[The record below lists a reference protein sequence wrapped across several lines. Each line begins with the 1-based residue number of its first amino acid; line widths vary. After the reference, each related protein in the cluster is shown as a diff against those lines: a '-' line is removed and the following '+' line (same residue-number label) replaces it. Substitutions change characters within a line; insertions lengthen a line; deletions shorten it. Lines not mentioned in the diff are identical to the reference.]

1 MALAAGFLVLP
12 GLGTGALG
20 FEQNAAPAPQE
31 DYLPIQSLGEEPPGP
46 AEELPQS
53 LHAAWCLGRYDTYD
67 VGTNTFLT
75 DNQLRRECVSP
86 YGAGTDGAD

>member
-1 MALAAGFLVLP
+1 MLP
-12 GLGTGALG
+12 GLGSVALG

-31 DYLPIQSLGEEPPGP
+31 DYLPLQSLGEDPPGP
-46 AEELPQS
+46 TEEPPQS

-75 DNQLRRECVSP
+75 DNKLRRECVSP
-86 YGAGTDGAD
+86 YGAGTGGAD